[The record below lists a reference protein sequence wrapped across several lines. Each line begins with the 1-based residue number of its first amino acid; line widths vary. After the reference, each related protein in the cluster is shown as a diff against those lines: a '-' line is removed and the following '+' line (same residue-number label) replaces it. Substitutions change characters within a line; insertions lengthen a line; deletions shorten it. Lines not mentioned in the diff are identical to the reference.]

1 MVGAYC
7 HPRSGFLRPRARDA
21 GRQLARERK
30 GDVRTR
36 GMEATWAQCRRKPG
50 VDMEGERDGR
60 VGASGGRGLCARTVK
75 NARESEMTH
84 GGQRALAGL
93 ARLLSWPAIPRLF
106 LD

>member
-1 MVGAYC
+1 MGF
-7 HPRSGFLRPRARDA
+7 SGQEPDK

-36 GMEATWAQCRRKPG
+36 GMEATWTQCRRKPG
-50 VDMEGERDGR
+50 VDMEGERDGQGGQADGR
-60 VGASGGRGLCARTVK
+60 VGACGGRGLCARTVK

-93 ARLLSWPAIPRLF
+93 ALLLSRPAIPRLF